1 MKKER
6 LISFPERRKTFFNTI
21 KCFLALALLLTFHT
35 NIFAQNQRQNKPE
48 KMSLEVKNLS
58 LSETLKKIED
68 LSNFKISFN
77 YNDVNPYKVSI
88 KIKDKTIKEVLNII
102 LYDIE
107 EQPFEYTISG
117 DFITIRKKSKT
128 AINQNF
134 FDAKGHV
141 SDDQGEPLPGVN
153 IRIKGILVG
162 SNSDIDGNFSV
173 PIPKEI
179 ENPIL
184 IFTYVGMEKK
194 EIPYTGEYLNVKL
207 NNGVTL
213 SDVVVTGLF
222 NKAKES
228 YTGAATSI
236 TSKELQEAGN
246 RSVITSIRNID
257 PSFVIADNINLGS
270 DPNKLPAI
278 TLRGTTTL
286 TSDVRSLKSDNSN
299 LNEANQPLFI
309 LDGFEISLTRM
320 MDMDENQI
328 ENITILKDA
337 SATAM
342 YGTRGANGV
351 IVITT
356 KRPEPGKLRVTYKGG
371 LNIEAPDLSSYNLL
385 NAREKLEF
393 EKAAGL
399 YSSESASSE
408 QNLLDLYNQ
417 RKTDVERGVDTYW
430 LKYPVR
436 TGVGSKHSL
445 RFEGGEETFQYAT
458 SVSYNN
464 INGVMKGSERNVF
477 NGNMFFSYQLNK
489 LRFQND
495 LQVSSTKTKN
505 SPYGSFDTYGQINS
519 YWTPYDADGNIIK
532 VLENYTYASN
542 QSTNIVYN
550 PLYNALVPSK
560 DESSYLQIQNNFS
573 VEYQIIPKE
582 MFIRGRLSLIKQNNR
597 SDYYLPANHTS
608 FDSYTEDDYN
618 RKGAYTYGTGESFS
632 YEGDLTLQYNKTVD
646 TRHLITLGASYNIYE
661 AKSEDYSVTAE
672 GISILN
678 MDFLGMASLY
688 EKDGR
693 PSGSESISRRL
704 GTTFN
709 ANYIF
714 DRRYFADISAKVE
727 GSSRFGSEKRYAPFW
742 STGIGWNL
750 HNESFMKNNP
760 IFNIARLR
768 LSYGTSGNQSFSP
781 YQALTTYRNYMGKGY
796 KGWYGVYVMGLGNPD
811 LGWQTTRQLN
821 VGTEAELF
829 KGRIRLNVDVY
840 DKVTDN
846 LLSDIDLPSAS
857 GFTNYKANI
866 GKVSNKGA
874 EATLNV
880 YLIRDRERDFA
891 WSIGGS
897 LAHNK
902 NKIEKIS
909 NSLSSLN
916 DQILASASVYP
927 SYLYKEGQS
936 TNTMYAVRSKG
947 IDPSNGMEIYIKAD
961 GTETYT
967 WDAKDQVAVGNT
979 DPKIQGNVNTM
990 IRYKGISLNAI
1001 FGYRRGGQLYNS
1013 TLVSKVE
1020 NIDPYDN
1027 ADKRVLYDR
1036 WKVPGDVTFFKSVLD
1051 RSKTYATSRF
1061 VMDNNT
1067 FECRSISV
1075 EYQFPSMWTR
1085 KYLSMQYLSVTGY
1098 TEDVF
1103 IISSIKQERGL
1114 SYPYSRKFSVSLT
1127 ARF

>member
-6 LISFPERRKTFFNTI
+6 LFSLWIGTKTLFNII
-21 KCFLALALLLTFHT
+21 KCFLVFSLCLIINT
-35 NIFAQNQRQNKPE
+35 NIPAQNQRQNSQE
-48 KMSLEVKNLS
+48 KISLEAQNLS
-58 LSETLKKIED
+58 LSEILKKIED
-68 LSNFKISFN
+68 ISDYKINFN
-77 YNDVNPYKVSI
+77 YDDINPYKASV
-88 KIKDKTIKEVLNII
+88 KIKNKSVKEALDIVLYNIVG
-102 LYDIE
+102 
-107 EQPFEYTISG
+107 QPFEYNISG
-117 DFITIRKKSKT
+117 TFITIKKKSN
-128 AINQNF
+128 AAF

-153 IRIKGILVG
+153 IKIKGTFVG

-173 PIPKEI
+173 PIPKGI

-194 EIPYTGEYLNVKL
+194 EVPYAGEYLNVRL
-207 NNGVTL
+207 NNGVVL
-213 SDVVVTGLF
+213 SDIVVTGIF

-246 RSVITSIRNID
+246 RSIITSIRNID

-351 IVITT
+351 IVITSQ
-356 KRPEPGKLRVTYKGG
+356 KPKPGKLRVTYKGG
-371 LNIEAPDLSSYNLL
+371 VNIEAPDLSSYNLL
-385 NAREKLEF
+385 DAKEKLEF

-399 YSSESASSE
+399 YSTNSASSE

-445 RFEGGEETFQYAT
+445 RFEGGEETFQYAA

-464 INGVMKGSERNVF
+464 INGVMKGSGRNVF

-495 LQVSSTKTKN
+495 LQISSTKTKN
-505 SPYGSFDTYGQINS
+505 SPYGNFDTYGKINS

-560 DESSYLQIQNNFS
+560 DESNYSQIQNNFS

-582 MFIRGRLSLIKQNNR
+582 LIARARLSVTKQNNR
-597 SDYYLPANHTS
+597 SDYYLPANHTN

-618 RKGAYTYGTGESFS
+618 RKGLYTYDTGEFFS
-632 YEGDLTLQYNKTVD
+632 YEGDLTLQYNKTVN
-646 TRHLITLGASYNIYE
+646 THHLITLGASYNIYE
-661 AKSEDYSVTAE
+661 AKSEDYSVTGE

-678 MDFLGMASLY
+678 MDFLGMASQY
-688 EKDGR
+688 AKDGR
-693 PSGSESISRRL
+693 PLGSESISRRL

-709 ANYIF
+709 GNYIF
-714 DRRYFADISAKVE
+714 DRRYFADLSAKIE
-727 GSSRFGSEKRYAPFW
+727 GSSRFGSEKRFAPFW
-742 STGIGWNL
+742 SSGIGWNL
-750 HNESFMKNNP
+750 HNESFMKDNTTL
-760 IFNIARLR
+760 NIARLR

-781 YQALTTYRNYMGKGY
+781 YQSLTTYKNYMGKGY
-796 KGWYGVYVMGLGNPD
+796 NGWYGVYVMGLGNPD

-821 VGTEAELF
+821 IGTEVELF

-857 GFTNYKANI
+857 GFKKYKANI
-866 GKVSNKGA
+866 GKVSNKGL

-880 YLIRDRERDFA
+880 YLIRDRERDFT
-891 WSIGGS
+891 WSVGGS

-902 NKIEKIS
+902 NKIEEIS

-916 DQILASASVYP
+916 EQILSSASVDP
-927 SYLYKEGQS
+927 SYLYKEGKS

-979 DPKIQGNVNTM
+979 DPKIQGNLNTTV
-990 IRYKGISLNAI
+990 RYKGISLNVI
-1001 FGYRRGGQLYNS
+1001 LGYRRGGQLYNS

-1020 NIDPYDN
+1020 NINPYDN

-1061 VMDNNT
+1061 VMDNNIL
-1067 FECRSISV
+1067 ECRKISL
-1075 EYQFPSMWTR
+1075 EYQFPPIWTK
-1085 KYLSMQYLSVTGY
+1085 KYLSMQYLSIAGY
-1098 TEDVF
+1098 IEDAF
-1103 IISSIKQERGL
+1103 RISSIKQERGL